1 MPDPSRNSEYSR
13 RQFCTQT
20 AALTAG
26 TALSSTL
33 LSQAAQAEPKP
44 EPFRLNYILAS
55 CMYGEMK
62 LATILPEVKKTHA
75 THLDIWPRVHGNQR
89 EQVDELGVEKT
100 KKLLEKHDVKLG
112 MITQY
117 KLGPLRLN
125 QEMKLMNQL
134 GATVIISGSK
144 GPHNVSGAEAKAG
157 VKGFLE
163 KMKPQIAAA
172 EEHNVIIG
180 IENHANALIH
190 TPDSIRYFVDL
201 NKSKHIGIALAPY
214 HLPQDPVLM
223 AELIK
228 HCGEQLV
235 HFYAWEH
242 GDGCH
247 RKIPKVLEMKQM
259 PGRGPL
265 DFKPII
271 QALKSIN
278 YQNWTSIFMH
288 PVPRGI
294 PILPGV
300 EQVTHEINLSREYLE
315 SLI

>member
-1 MPDPSRNSEYSR
+1 MHNPPNDPTR
-13 RQFCTQT
+13 RQFCTRS
-20 AALTAG
+20 AALSAAA
-26 TALSSTL
+26 ALSATL
-33 LSQAAQAEPKP
+33 PSSQSHAESKP
-44 EPFRLNYILAS
+44 APFKLNYILAS

-62 LATILPEVKKTHA
+62 LTTILPEVKKTGA

-100 KKLLEKHDVKLG
+100 KQLLEKHDVKMG

-134 GATVIISGSK
+134 GASVIISGSK
-144 GPHNVSGAEAKAG
+144 GPRNVTGGKAKAG
-157 VKGFLE
+157 VKEFLE

-172 EEHNVIIG
+172 EEHDVIIG

-214 HLPQDPVLM
+214 HLPQDPGLI

-247 RKIPKVLEMKQM
+247 KKIPKVLEMKQM

-265 DFKPII
+265 DFKPIV
-271 QALKSIN
+271 QALKTIH

-294 PILPGV
+294 PILP
-300 EQVTHEINLSREYLE
+300 EASQVTHEINLSREYLE